1 VPTLGGLNELN
12 ETPLKKEVNMDQQR
26 QQGQPRSTAPIYLCT
41 ESGLG
46 WARPPASSNNSQD
59 GSAGSGGSGG
69 GGSGGGGEGDY
80 MVLPRRTVSLKPP
93 APPSQGGGLGLGG
106 EDKPLNIAVEDPPFP
121 PPPSPLTLHPAE
133 SEAYPADFVPSSV
146 GDINITMNLN
156 RSYGTIKTVP
166 HGHGHLMGQG
176 GHVHSHGGHM
186 HSHAHSLHLKPGQRP
201 SVRQI
206 LTGGTTVE
214 RTRTLPRNL
223 GSSNANTSLSAGSLE
238 RKRVRYSELDFE
250 KVMHTRKRHS
260 ELYHELNHSSKFHTI
275 DRYNR
280 DPAMSTFKFDRSHTV
295 SSTMGIQ
302 VNKGQVQPRGPKLLG
317 QLQDHDPR
325 AVYRAWGAERPFG
338 IAQQELGLVLSEHTR
353 LIRGRLPD

>member
-1 VPTLGGLNELN
+1 MQDCKDIDYGKLNYSCSFHKVPPLGGLNELS
-12 ETPLKKEVNMDQQR
+12 ETPLKKEVNVDQQR
-26 QQGQPRSTAPIYLCT
+26 QQGQQRSGAPIYLCT

-69 GGSGGGGEGDY
+69 GGGGSGGGGEGDY

-93 APPSQGGGLGLGG
+93 APSSQGGGLGLGG

-146 GDINITMNLN
+146 GDMNITMNLN
-156 RSYGTIKTVP
+156 RSYGTIKTMP
-166 HGHGHLMGQG
+166 HGHGHLMPQG
-176 GHVHSHGGHM
+176 GLVHSHGGHM
-186 HSHAHSLHLKPGQRP
+186 HNHGHSLQLKPGQRP

-223 GSSNANTSLSAGSLE
+223 GSTNANTSLSAGSLE
-238 RKRVRYSELDFE
+238 VGKRWRY
-250 KVMHTRKRHS
+250 
-260 ELYHELNHSSKFHTI
+260 
-275 DRYNR
+275 
-280 DPAMSTFKFDRSHTV
+280 
-295 SSTMGIQ
+295 
-302 VNKGQVQPRGPKLLG
+302 
-317 QLQDHDPR
+317 
-325 AVYRAWGAERPFG
+325 
-338 IAQQELGLVLSEHTR
+338 
-353 LIRGRLPD
+353 

>member
-1 VPTLGGLNELN
+1 MFHKYQLLSSRKVPPLSNLNELS
-12 ETPLKKEVNMDQQR
+12 ETPLKKEVNVDQQR
-26 QQGQPRSTAPIYLCT
+26 QQGQQRGGAPIYLCT

-46 WARPPASSNNSQD
+46 WARPPTSSNTSQD

-69 GGSGGGGEGDY
+69 GGGGSSGGGGEGDY

-93 APPSQGGGLGLGG
+93 TPSSQGVGLGLGG

-146 GDINITMNLN
+146 GDMSIAMNLN
-156 RSYGTIKTVP
+156 RSYGTIKTMP
-166 HGHGHLMGQG
+166 HGHGHMMPQG
-176 GHVHSHGGHM
+176 GLVHSHGGHM
-186 HSHAHSLHLKPGQRP
+186 HAHGHSLQLKPGQRP

-238 RKRVRYSELDFE
+238 VGDGRA
-250 KVMHTRKRHS
+250 
-260 ELYHELNHSSKFHTI
+260 
-275 DRYNR
+275 
-280 DPAMSTFKFDRSHTV
+280 PW
-295 SSTMGIQ
+295 G
-302 VNKGQVQPRGPKLLG
+302 RGLEWL
-317 QLQDHDPR
+317 
-325 AVYRAWGAERPFG
+325 
-338 IAQQELGLVLSEHTR
+338 
-353 LIRGRLPD
+353 